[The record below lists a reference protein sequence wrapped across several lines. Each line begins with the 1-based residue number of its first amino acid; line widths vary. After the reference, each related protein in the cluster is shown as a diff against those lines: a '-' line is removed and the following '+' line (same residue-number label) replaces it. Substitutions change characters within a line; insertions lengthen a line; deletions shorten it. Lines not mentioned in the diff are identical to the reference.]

1 MKGAIT
7 PPKTKGLNNM
17 KNRDRQRAN
26 RRMRNHLA
34 NAGIAANPA
43 AFQHGGTPREELI
56 SYHNSER
63 YADPTAYYAVRTIAR
78 KSR

>member
-1 MKGAIT
+1 
-7 PPKTKGLNNM
+7 M

-26 RRMRNHLA
+26 RRMKNHLA
-34 NAGIAANPA
+34 NAGIADNHA
-43 AFQHGGTPREELI
+43 AFQRGGIPKEQLI

-63 YADPTAYYAVRTIAR
+63 YADPAAYYAVRTIAR